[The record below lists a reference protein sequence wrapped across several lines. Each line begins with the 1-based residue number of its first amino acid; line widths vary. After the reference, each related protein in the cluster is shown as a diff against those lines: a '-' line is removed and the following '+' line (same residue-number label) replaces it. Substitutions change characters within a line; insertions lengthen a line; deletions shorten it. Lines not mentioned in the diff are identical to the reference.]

1 MSGCWIDSGAW
12 SRVRLRQSFPHAHND
27 QGEED
32 LRAAPV
38 ARATAQRGAATVP
51 GLVTAQALA
60 GDGLQVWLRPEGG
73 GQRFALVGVDQFA
86 PAEFPRRV
94 QTVADIG
101 LTGLTVAL
109 HPS

>member
-1 MSGCWIDSGAW
+1 MTNPAGRGVGRRLVTEQADGSTAGW
-12 SRVRLRQSFPHAHND
+12 SLR
-27 QGEED
+27 
-32 LRAAPV
+32 
-38 ARATAQRGAATVP
+38 VP

>member
-1 MSGCWIDSGAW
+1 M
-12 SRVRLRQSFPHAHND
+12 RLRQSFRHAHERPIARKTFEL
-27 QGEED
+27 QLLREQLLSEEQ
-32 LRAAPV
+32 LR
-38 ARATAQRGAATVP
+38 VP
-51 GLVTAQALA
+51 GLVAAQALA

-86 PAEFPRRV
+86 QAEFPRRV

-109 HPS
+109 HHS